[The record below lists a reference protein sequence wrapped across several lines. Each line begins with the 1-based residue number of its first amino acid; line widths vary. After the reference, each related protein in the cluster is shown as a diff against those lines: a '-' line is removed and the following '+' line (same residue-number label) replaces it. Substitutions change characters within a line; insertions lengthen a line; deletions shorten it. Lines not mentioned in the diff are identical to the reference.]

1 MLRKLKNHVVRHPYV
16 PLLVMAGLDMAGY
29 LTESRETRPP
39 TDDGAIS
46 RLGEAFSSV
55 GGFMAFFP
63 EEIFVAITAYSLSQK
78 MHTLREQE
86 SVVEKVTAK
95 LKQTGEALEDIWKRG

>member
-29 LTESRETRPP
+29 LTESRETQPSS
-39 TDDGAIS
+39 TGAMG

-78 MHTLREQE
+78 MHILREQE
-86 SVVEKVTAK
+86 SEVEKVTDK
-95 LKQTGEALEDIWKRG
+95 LKRTGEVLEDIWKRG